1 MRFDPEKLKLT
12 FEYVVEN
19 CKPGDTV
26 PSTSYKGMSED
37 EMFEYARMSYSEG
50 LLQLFIDCSSLNNVG
65 CLIGNP
71 TNRGYDLYSHMCKP
85 EYWAKIKDVMK
96 AGSVIGLTKVI
107 EVLMG

>member
-19 CKPGDTV
+19 CKAGDTV

-50 LLQLFIDCSSLNNVG
+50 LLQSFMDCRSLNSVG
-65 CLIGNP
+65 CHIGNP
-71 TNRGYDLYSHMCKP
+71 TRLGYELYSRMCEPK
-85 EYWAKIKDVMK
+85 YWTEIKDMMK